1 MKTCT
6 KCFAEK
12 PPEGFYFQK
21 NKGSNGGCLSAY
33 CKTCTCEIRKSFR
46 DANVE
51 LTRERKHQ
59 YHINHREK
67 RNKSKR
73 DRRQHLRKTNPAE
86 IAKRDKTRWLKYVY
100 GISFEKYEAMRVEQN
115 DSCAICRKQ
124 FVHGGKKTNF
134 GVDHCHKTGKVRGLL
149 CYHCNAAL
157 GMVREKEEIILSM
170 IAYLQRYKEQNVTSI
185 VSLSELQ

>member
-6 KCFAEK
+6 KCFVEK

-21 NKGSNGGCLSAY
+21 NKGSKGGCLSAY
-33 CKTCTCEIRKSFR
+33 CKTCTCSIRKAFR

-51 LTRERKHQ
+51 LIRERKHQ

-73 DRRQHLRKTNPAE
+73 DRRLFLRKTNPSE
-86 IAKRDKTRWLKYVY
+86 IVKRDKERWLKYVY
-100 GISFEKYEAMRVEQN
+100 GITIEKYESMRAEQN
-115 DSCAICRKQ
+115 DSCAICKKK
-124 FVHGGKKTNF
+124 FVAGGKKTNF

-157 GMVREKEEIILSM
+157 GMVLENEEIILSM
-170 IAYLQRYKEQNVTSI
+170 IAYLRRYKREHESSA
-185 VSLSELQ
+185 VSVPQL